1 MQSGKAV
8 VSWSIADPFVVALL
22 RRSTGR
28 ATSSEGQIEKRLS
41 LTPRQFKLCNVYQTK
56 ANNADH
62 RLI

>member
-8 VSWSIADPFVVALL
+8 VSWLIEDPFVVALL
-22 RRSTGR
+22 RRVTG
-28 ATSSEGQIEKRLS
+28 SERQIEKRLS